1 MRITSERGLFKSSF
15 PSKKF
20 NSKSLFDI
28 NVLSRTFTSEI
39 ALKIRFFKIYPTVE
53 SEFKYNIWEDEI
65 NICLLLINVSVY
77 YIYLLTFI
85 NNIQWILFK

>member
-15 PSKKF
+15 PTKKF

-28 NVLSRTFTSEI
+28 NVLSTTITSKI
-39 ALKIRFFKIYPTVE
+39 PLKIRFFKIYPTVE

-65 NICLLLINVSVY
+65 NICPSPNKFICLS
-77 YIYLLTFI
+77 YLSFDI